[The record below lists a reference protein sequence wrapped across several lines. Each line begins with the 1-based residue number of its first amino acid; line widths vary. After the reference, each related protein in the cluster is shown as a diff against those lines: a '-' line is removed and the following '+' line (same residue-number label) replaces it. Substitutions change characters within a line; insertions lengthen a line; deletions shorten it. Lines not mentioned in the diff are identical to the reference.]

1 MAKLGVKD
9 KSKIATKFMQVIPF
23 SAELAMSLD
32 FIENGKAIIS
42 MPYDSR
48 FIGDPHTGIIHG
60 GAVSSLLDT
69 CGGAA
74 VMSHPSVPA
83 ITSTLDFRIDY
94 MRSATPNQRIT
105 AKAECYHVHD
115 QLHLLERLPLMK
127 MKVGRLLRRLVHLRL
142 NQRETLNDN

>member
-105 AKAECYHVHD
+105 AKAECYHATRSVAFVRATAVD
-115 QLHLLERLPLMK
+115 DDALIPLASSTGAFP
-127 MKVGRLLRRLVHLRL
+127 VDS
-142 NQRETLNDN
+142 QRNHK

>member
-1 MAKLGVKD
+1 MAKVGIKD
-9 KSKIATKFMQVIPF
+9 KSEIATKFMQVIPF

-48 FIGDPHTGIIHG
+48 FIGDPHSGVIHG

-74 VMSHPSVPA
+74 VMSHPSAVSY
-83 ITSTLDFRIDY
+83 THLTLP
-94 MRSATPNQRIT
+94 TN
-105 AKAECYHVHD
+105 
-115 QLHLLERLPLMK
+115 
-127 MKVGRLLRRLVHLRL
+127 
-142 NQRETLNDN
+142 REV